1 MMKTKLLL
9 LFLLAPPLW
18 CAFAGIDF
26 TPTAGE
32 RTFQGIK
39 FPELYFHEKD
49 RKISYEQP
57 RGWKY
62 SGDSSQIRFT
72 PPDVP
77 QAFGEIS
84 QTSLPAPQNFEEA
97 TMKRLQD
104 QVLASLPPDSHD
116 AAIVSAEK
124 NPLVIDAH
132 ETFEVTVTYQLYSER
147 YHQSVLFMNL
157 PDTQLTFRFVARKPD
172 FEKLHRAFRESLG
185 SLQWLKPEH
194 GDEQVAT
201 SAAATPVH

>member
-1 MMKTKLLL
+1 MKTKLLL
-9 LFLLAPPLW
+9 LFLLGPPVW

-26 TPTAGE
+26 TPIAGE
-32 RTFQGIK
+32 RTFEGIK

-84 QTSLPAPQNFEEA
+84 QTPLPAPQNFDEP

-104 QVLASLPPDSHD
+104 RVLASLAPDSRNV
-116 AAIVSAEK
+116 AILSTEK
-124 NPLVIDAH
+124 NPLVIDAR
-132 ETFEVTVTYQLYSER
+132 ETFEVTVAYELYSER
-147 YHQSVLFMNL
+147 YQQSVLFMNL
-157 PDTQLTFRFVARKPD
+157 PDTQITFRFVARKPD

-201 SAAATPVH
+201 SAAAAPVH

>member
-1 MMKTKLLL
+1 MKTKLLV
-9 LFLLAPPLW
+9 LFLLGPPLW

-26 TPTAGE
+26 TPTPGE
-32 RTFQGIK
+32 RTFEGIK

-57 RGWKY
+57 RGWRY
-62 SGDSSQIRFT
+62 SGDSSRIRFI

-84 QTSLPAPQNFEEA
+84 QTPLPAPQNFDEP

-104 QVLASLPPDSHD
+104 QVLASLSPDTRNV
-116 AAIVSAEK
+116 AIVSTEK
-124 NPLVIDAH
+124 NPLVINAR
-132 ETFEVTVTYQLYSER
+132 ETFEVTVAYELYSER

-157 PDTQLTFRFVARKPD
+157 PDTQLIFRFVARKPD
-172 FEKLHRAFRESLG
+172 FEKLHRAFRESLC

-194 GDEQVAT
+194 DGEQVAT
-201 SAAATPVH
+201 SAAAAPAH

>member
-1 MMKTKLLL
+1 MKTKLLL

-18 CAFAGIDF
+18 GAFAEIDF
-26 TPTAGE
+26 TPTASE

-39 FPELYFHEKD
+39 FPELYFREKD

-57 RGWKY
+57 RGWRY
-62 SGDSSQIRFT
+62 SGDSSRIRFI

-84 QTSLPAPQNFEEA
+84 QTLLPAPQNFDEP

-104 QVLASLPPDSHD
+104 QVLASLSPDTRNV
-116 AAIVSAEK
+116 AIVSTEK
-124 NPLVIDAH
+124 NPLVINAR
-132 ETFEVTVTYQLYSER
+132 ETFEVTVAYELYSER

-157 PDTQLTFRFVARKPD
+157 PNTQLSFRFVARKPD

-201 SAAATPVH
+201 SGAAPPTH

>member
-1 MMKTKLLL
+1 MKTRLLL
-9 LFLLAPPLW
+9 LFLLGSPLS
-18 CAFAGIDF
+18 CAFSGIDF
-26 TPTAGE
+26 TPTPGE
-32 RTFQGIK
+32 RTFEGIK

-72 PPDVP
+72 PPDVY

-84 QTSLPAPQNFEEA
+84 QTPLPAPQNFDEL

-104 QVLASLPPDSHD
+104 QVLASLSPDSRNV
-116 AAIVSAEK
+116 AILSTEK
-124 NPLVIDAH
+124 NPLMINAH
-132 ETFEVTVTYQLYSER
+132 ETFEVTVTYELYTER

-157 PDTQLTFRFVARKPD
+157 PDTQITFRFVARKPD

-201 SAAATPVH
+201 SAAAAPVH

>member
-1 MMKTKLLL
+1 MKAKLLL
-9 LFLLAPPLW
+9 LFLLGPPLW
-18 CAFAGIDF
+18 CAFAEIDF

-32 RTFQGIK
+32 RTFAGIK

-49 RKISYEQP
+49 RRISYEQP

-62 SGDSSQIRFT
+62 SGDSSRIRFT

-84 QTSLPAPQNFEEA
+84 QTPLPALQNFDEL

-104 QVLASLPPDSHD
+104 QLLASLPPDSRNV
-116 AAIVSAEK
+116 AILSTEK
-124 NPLVIDAH
+124 NPLVIDAR
-132 ETFEVTVTYQLYSER
+132 ETFEVTVSYELYSER

-157 PDTQLTFRFVARKPD
+157 PDTQLSFRFLARKPD

-194 GDEQVAT
+194 GEEPSA
-201 SAAATPVH
+201 SAAAGGSAR

>member
-1 MMKTKLLL
+1 MKTKLLL
-9 LFLLAPPLW
+9 LFLIGSPVW

-26 TPTAGE
+26 TPTPSE
-32 RTFQGIK
+32 RIFEGIK

-57 RGWKY
+57 RNWKY
-62 SGDSSQIRFT
+62 SGDSSRIRFT
-72 PPDVP
+72 PPDVL

-84 QTSLPAPQNFEEA
+84 QTPLSAPQTFDEL
-97 TMKRLQD
+97 TMKHLQD
-104 QVLASLPPDSHD
+104 QVLASLPPDCQD
-116 AAIVSAEK
+116 ATIVHAEK

-157 PDTQLTFRFVARKPD
+157 PETQLTFRFVARKPD
-172 FEKLHRAFRESLG
+172 FEKLHRTFRESLG

-194 GDEQVAT
+194 GEEQVAT
-201 SAAATPVH
+201 SAAAAPVH